1 MKTLRIKT
9 TRRKKF
15 IQEKHRKKLEHLELD
30 RRIQIEEKLLDAD
43 ELKVLTLNPKLGV
56 MNSQDNKAHE
66 REIEVGLNKLRYKI
80 RQIEEQIRQEEIEFE
95 NSDGK
100 GLKIERK
107 PYAEQIMIDAKK
119 RQVFDTIQGV

>member
-15 IQEKHRKKLEHLELD
+15 IQEKYRKKLEHLELD

-56 MNSQDNKAHE
+56 MNSQDNEAHE

-107 PYAEQIMIDAKK
+107 PYAEQIMIDAKE